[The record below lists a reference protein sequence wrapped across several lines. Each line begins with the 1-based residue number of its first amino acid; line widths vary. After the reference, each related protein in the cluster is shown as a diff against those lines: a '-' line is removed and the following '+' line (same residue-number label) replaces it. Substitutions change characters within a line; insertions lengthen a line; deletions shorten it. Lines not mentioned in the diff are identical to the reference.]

1 MRRSK
6 ALCTALFYEGS
17 FVCLFVCLVWFG
29 LPHGVSSSV
38 LESCNVRD
46 TLSCSSCTL
55 LFCEEKP

>member
-6 ALCTALFYEGS
+6 ALCTALLYEGS

-38 LESCNVRD
+38 FESCNVRD